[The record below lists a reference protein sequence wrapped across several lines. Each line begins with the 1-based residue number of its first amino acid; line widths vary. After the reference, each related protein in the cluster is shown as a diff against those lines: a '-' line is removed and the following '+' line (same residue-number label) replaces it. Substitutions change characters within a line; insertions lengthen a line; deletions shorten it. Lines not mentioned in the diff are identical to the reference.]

1 MQNSEKEKEEEEE
14 EESMQELMVDHQETV
29 TSKLNRL

>member
-1 MQNSEKEKEEEEE
+1 MQKSEKEKEEEEE
-14 EESMQELMVDHQETV
+14 EESMQELMMDHQETV